1 MTALSFDEI
10 QDEKYKIKKVF
21 NSTASFDPATIR
33 SMVYDIIMYYLHSW
47 RILMQQQ

>member
-33 SMVYDIIMYYLHSW
+33 SKVYDTIMYYLHSW
-47 RILMQQQ
+47 RILTKQQ